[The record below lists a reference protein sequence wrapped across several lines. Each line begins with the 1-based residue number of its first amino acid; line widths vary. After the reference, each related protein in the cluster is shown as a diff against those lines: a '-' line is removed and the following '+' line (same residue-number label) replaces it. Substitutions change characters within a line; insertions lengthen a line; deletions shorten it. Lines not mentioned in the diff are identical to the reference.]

1 MRLGLMR
8 CTLAAHATG
17 HCAPWPLG
25 PRVHA
30 CCCRRR
36 WPCREPVDTPHSCAD
51 PNEFVL
57 SMCIP
62 PPFLSQGFALYFHK
76 CQPQQVLPLLPAR
89 QGDHTIARPG
99 RISLASSCSALGF
112 LGLDLGFE
120 DLGLQ
125 WVCVKCRGAIQ
136 SEGLGWCSSF
146 PVLCIRGSGQPFIPR
161 QEKFSYPNK
170 SPPSGKVSLAK
181 SLTIA
186 RPVTSQWPAGAG
198 KQYASVREPGML
210 PSLLRALPADTPQR
224 GCGPH
229 VE

>member
-1 MRLGLMR
+1 MR

-62 PPFLSQGFALYFHK
+62 PPFLSQGFALYFHE
-76 CQPQQVLPLLPAR
+76 CQPQQILPLLPAR
-89 QGDHTIARPG
+89 QGDHTIARPD
-99 RISLASSCSALGF
+99 ISLASSCSALGF
-112 LGLDLGFE
+112 SGLDLGFE
-120 DLGLQ
+120 DLGFQ

-161 QEKFSYPNK
+161 QEKFSIQI
-170 SPPSGKVSLAK
+170 PSIRESF
-181 SLTIA
+181 TIQIPDC
-186 RPVTSQWPAGAG
+186 RESFSSQIPD
-198 KQYASVREPGML
+198 YRTTRDL
-210 PSLLRALPADTPQR
+210 PMACRCEQAA
-224 GCGPH
+224 C
-229 VE
+229 